1 MLVRLANQEDLTGV
15 IEIDRLSFANP
26 WDREFLENIAKA
38 IFLVFG
44 QYELYGFLIA
54 GCGNGNG
61 SASLLKVAVHPEHRR
76 KGIATNLIN
85 KLLEMLR
92 DRQIA
97 HLEVIVLETCEPAIS
112 LYKKFGFKV
121 VSTIPQASHN
131 DDLWVMK
138 LELTHD

>member
-1 MLVRLANQEDLTGV
+1 MIARLANQEDLTGV
-15 IEIDRLSFANP
+15 IEIDRLSFVDP
-26 WDREFLENIAKA
+26 WDREFLENIAKT

-44 QYELYGFLIA
+44 HHELFGFLIA
-54 GCGNGNG
+54 GCRNRNV
-61 SASLLKVAVHPEHRR
+61 SASLLKIAVHPEHRR

-85 KLLEMLR
+85 KLLEILR

-97 HLEVIVLETCEPAIS
+97 QVEVIVLESCEPAIS
-112 LYKKFGFKV
+112 LYRKSGFKM

-138 LELTHD
+138 LELT

>member
-1 MLVRLANQEDLTGV
+1 MIARIARQEDLAGI

-44 QYELYGFLIA
+44 RHELYGFLIA
-54 GCGNGNG
+54 GYRNRNAN
-61 SASLLKVAVHPEHRR
+61 ASLLKIAVHPEHRR
-76 KGIATNLIN
+76 KGIATDLIN
-85 KLLEMLR
+85 KLVEMLR

-97 HLEVIVLETCEPAIS
+97 QVEVIVLETCEPAIS
-112 LYKKFGFKV
+112 LYKKIGFKV
-121 VSTIPQASHN
+121 VSTIPQTSHH

-138 LELTHD
+138 LELT